1 VLLAPFVLGSTCLT
15 PDRPLPDLQL
25 PAGLDRPMTDHE
37 EDRVVGLVERRCMV
51 CHGCYDAPCQ
61 LVLSSREGLWRGASK
76 ETVYRSARIRAAQPT
91 RLGIDA
97 QTTREWRELGFFS
110 VTETPEGMP
119 ASLVLGML
127 ALGQT
132 HDFAADEPLPDDV
145 DLALDRTL
153 SCPKPEEFADYA
165 SEHPLGGMP
174 YGMTSLT
181 EEEYGV
187 LGTWAASDAPVPP
200 PRPLPDDLAAEMA
213 LWEELLNRTSL
224 KNRVVARYVYE
235 HWVFAHLYFSSHPEG
250 PFFEVVRSTT
260 PPGEPIDVIATRFP
274 YDDPGVD
281 RFWYRMR
288 RIDHS
293 IVHKTHITYELGP
306 ERRER
311 YREIF
316 LEEPWEPTGFPSW
329 EPEKASNPFI
339 AFVEIPSRARYR
351 FLLDDAEYF
360 VRTFIRGPVCRG
372 QAATDVIQDRFFVSF
387 LDPDWDISVA
397 NPSFLPKVKDHL
409 RLPAEAGPNLPLFA
423 SWAKYDLGQKEYRD
437 ARAEEYRKMLAG
449 RGTMLEMIWDGDG
462 DNRNAMLTVF
472 RNFDNA
478 MVVQGWVG
486 AVPKTAW
493 IMDYPLFERIYYDLV
508 AGFDVFGNVGHQ
520 LGVRFYMDN
529 LRMESED
536 LFLAFLPEAAREPLR
551 ADWYK
556 GATRQIKYTL
566 VNQMRSQGIP
576 TEIPYATD
584 DPKAELIRMLLERNP
599 EVSGPPDTLNRCDS
613 APCDRPDA
621 TALARVAE
629 RELQRLADAQGT
641 FAQHMPEIALL
652 RVRGEGGAFAVYTL
666 LHDTAHE
673 NVAAIFREEARLR
686 PEEDRIT
693 VMRGIRGSYPNFAF
707 DVPIGDLQAFVDAVL
722 SQQTEADLTAIASRW
737 GIRRTSP
744 RFWTTMDWMHDELIR
759 ENRREA
765 GILDLA
771 RYQNW

>member
-1 VLLAPFVLGSTCLT
+1 
-15 PDRPLPDLQL
+15 
-25 PAGLDRPMTDHE
+25 
-37 EDRVVGLVERRCMV
+37 
-51 CHGCYDAPCQ
+51 
-61 LVLSSREGLWRGASK
+61 
-76 ETVYRSARIRAAQPT
+76 
-91 RLGIDA
+91 
-97 QTTREWRELGFFS
+97 
-110 VTETPEGMP
+110 
-119 ASLVLGML
+119 
-127 ALGQT
+127 
-132 HDFAADEPLPDDV
+132 
-145 DLALDRTL
+145 
-153 SCPKPEEFADYA
+153 
-165 SEHPLGGMP
+165 
-174 YGMTSLT
+174 
-181 EEEYGV
+181 
-187 LGTWAASDAPVPP
+187 
-200 PRPLPDDLAAEMA
+200 
-213 LWEELLNRTSL
+213 
-224 KNRVVARYVYE
+224 
-235 HWVFAHLYFSSHPEG
+235 
-250 PFFEVVRSTT
+250 
-260 PPGEPIDVIATRFP
+260 
-274 YDDPGVD
+274 
-281 RFWYRMR
+281 
-288 RIDHS
+288 
-293 IVHKTHITYELGP
+293 
-306 ERRER
+306 
-311 YREIF
+311 
-316 LEEPWEPTGFPSW
+316 
-329 EPEKASNPFI
+329 
-339 AFVEIPSRARYR
+339 
-351 FLLDDAEYF
+351 
-360 VRTFIRGPVCRG
+360 
-372 QAATDVIQDRFFVSF
+372 
-387 LDPDWDISVA
+387 
-397 NPSFLPKVKDHL
+397 VKDHL

-722 SQQTEADLTAIASRW
+722 AQQTEADLTAIASRW